1 MKWISLSILSMTLF
15 GCATGKCLNQA
26 NGPAEKT
33 GTVAAATAT
42 GGTPTNTN
50 PTPGG
55 VVKPDSK
62 LDRVKVYKPD
72 GSLQCGQG
80 KAIPTADMQKD
91 LKNLKV
97 YSSSNQNDGMMR
109 IQVCGSPTGN
119 NNVYEIDRKNL
130 EAAIKLGFKE
140 WTFDN

>member
-1 MKWISLSILSMTLF
+1 MMKWLCASLMSMTLL
-15 GCATGKCLNQA
+15 GCATGKCVNQTT
-26 NGPAEKT
+26 GPVAKAE
-33 GTVAAATAT
+33 
-42 GGTPTNTN
+42 
-50 PTPGG
+50 TPGG
-55 VVKPDSK
+55 ALKPDSK
-62 LDRVKVYKPD
+62 LDHVKVYKPD

-80 KAIPTADMQKD
+80 KAIPVADMQKE
-91 LKNLKV
+91 LKDIKV

>member
-1 MKWISLSILSMTLF
+1 MRKFLLAIPVFLVLGACTHGNCRSQKSS
-15 GCATGKCLNQA
+15 
-26 NGPAEKT
+26 
-33 GTVAAATAT
+33 VAANTTAASEAAM
-42 GGTPTNTN
+42 TNT
-50 PTPGG
+50 PA
-55 VVKPDSK
+55 V
-62 LDRVKVYKPD
+62 DRVKVHKPD

-80 KAIPTADMQKD
+80 KAIPVTEMQKQ
-91 LKNLKV
+91 LKDIKV
-97 YSSSNQNDGMMR
+97 HSGVNKNDGMMR